1 MSLWPGNLHS
11 MVMHMDLVIRI
22 VFGGLFVATLIA
34 GYFLFK
40 NFDKLFGPDPNSP
53 SDNEGARGLNK
64 VQFIAIWLHAL
75 ALTGAFAFLLG

>member
-1 MSLWPGNLHS
+1 MTVN
-11 MVMHMDLVIRI
+11 VDLIVRI
-22 VFGGLFVATLIA
+22 VFGVLFVATLVA
-34 GYFLFK
+34 GFFLFK

>member
-1 MSLWPGNLHS
+1 MSVWAGNPHIIAMS
-11 MVMHMDLVIRI
+11 ADLIVRI
-22 VFGGLFVATLIA
+22 VFSVLFIATLIA
-34 GYFLFK
+34 GYLLFK

-75 ALTGAFAFLLG
+75 ALTGAFAFFL